1 MVLDLDD
8 PDGKANIMHQD
19 KRPETNV
26 TADTLGPHVN
36 SINTSTS
43 AESLLLPPNKALT
56 HNDIEQ
62 STAFSVGTTAYK
74 VCDSMHP
81 FISMRSNIM

>member
-19 KRPETNV
+19 KIPEANV
-26 TADTLGPHVN
+26 PADTLGPLVN

-43 AESLLLPPNKALT
+43 AESPLLPPNRALT

-62 STAFSVGTTAYK
+62 STAFSIGTTANK
-74 VCDSMHP
+74 VCDSRQP
-81 FISMRSNIM
+81 FIPMQSIVM